1 MSFAFSLEWIPLL
14 VAFGGTAVAA
24 WWDLKTTEVPDEVF
38 YFMFG
43 IGALYYLYQSFLT
56 ASLWPL
62 LNAAAVGG
70 ILFTIGY
77 LMYKFGQWGG
87 ADAFLLAAVGFLLPA
102 VPTSLGFYPQLFFP
116 FPFSY
121 LVNVFLVGTPYMIIY
136 AVVIATRS
144 SKVRHKF
151 HKDMKASAKTYILFT
166 TILFIFFFGLT
177 YYLSRQFFIYSSQPT
192 LLDVARNSAIPAL
205 ASLGLFIIYKFSK
218 SVEDFGFKKKI
229 PVGRLKVGDVLLES
243 KEFVGMSS
251 RQVAAVKRSGKKF
264 VVIKEGVR
272 FAPAFPLALLFT
284 LIYGDAIFLILK
296 YFVYLPL

>member
-1 MSFAFSLEWIPLL
+1 MSFALSLEWIPLL

-43 IGALYYLYQSFLT
+43 VGAVYYLYQSFLT
-56 ASLWPL
+56 TSLWPL

-177 YYLSRQFFIYSSQPT
+177 YYLSNQIFAHVTQPT

-229 PVGRLKVGDVLLES
+229 PVGKLKVGDVLLES

-251 RQVAAVKRSGKKF
+251 QQVAAVKRSGKKF

-284 LIYGDAIFLILK
+284 LFYGDAIFLILK